1 MKPAIGNFMI
11 HVDEALSEAE
21 MESLADSVCTTRCVT
36 SACVSASDPHLMIVN
51 YDSDCTTARD
61 IVDQVRA
68 RGVHAEA
75 VGL

>member
-1 MKPAIGNFMI
+1 MKPAIANFMI

-21 MESLADSVCTTRCVT
+21 MASLADTVCTGRCVT
-36 SACVSASDPHLMIVN
+36 SACVSANDPHLMMVS

-61 IVDQVRA
+61 IVAEVRA